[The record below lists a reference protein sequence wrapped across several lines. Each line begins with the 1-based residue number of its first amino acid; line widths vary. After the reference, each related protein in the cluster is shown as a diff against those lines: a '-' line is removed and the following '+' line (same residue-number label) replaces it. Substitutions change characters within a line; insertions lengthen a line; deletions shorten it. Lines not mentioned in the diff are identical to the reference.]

1 MKIAGLQKTTLLD
14 FPTKVACIVFLH
26 GCNFRCPFCHNANL
40 VTEKELNPITIT
52 EEEFFHFLSKRKGLL
67 DGVCISGGEPTIYQ
81 EELITFIRKIK
92 DLDFLVKLDTNGTNP
107 ELLQKLLK
115 DSFIDY
121 IAMDIKN
128 SKENYLKTIGLTKL
142 ELDKIENSIKL
153 IKNSSIDYEFRTTV
167 VNPLHT
173 KDDFRNIANWIGDC
187 NHYYLQTFQ
196 NSGHLINGEHLT
208 NYSIEEMMEFRSILQ
223 TKMHDVRIK

>member
-40 VTEKELNPITIT
+40 VIEKENTFIT
-52 EEEFFHFLSKRKGLL
+52 EEAFFQFLSKRKGLL

-92 DLDFLVKLDTNGTNP
+92 EMDFLVKLDTNGTNP

-128 SKENYLKTIGLTKL
+128 SKENYLKTIGLTQL
-142 ELDKIENSIKL
+142 ELDKIEKSIEL
-153 IKNSSIDYEFRTTV
+153 IKNSNIDYEFRTTV

-187 NHYYLQTFQ
+187 NKYYLQTFQ
-196 NSGHLINGEHLT
+196 DSGHLIHGEYLT
-208 NYSIEEMMEFRSILQ
+208 NYSIEEMMEFRTILRS
-223 TKMHDVRIK
+223 VGS